1 MGFRS
6 FKILYPNPLTKKMS
20 FYVVDGF
27 MRYLD
32 MNKKVHN
39 MLVEIKPEN
48 QTFVSEVK
56 SAVDKIQFAINQLK
70 WASAVQYA
78 KKRNMEFRILSNRD
92 FGC

>member
-1 MGFRS
+1 
-6 FKILYPNPLTKKMS
+6 
-20 FYVVDGF
+20 
-27 MRYLD
+27 
-32 MNKKVHN
+32 MNKKVYN

-48 QTFVSEVK
+48 QTFVSEAK

-92 FGC
+92 FGCQEI